1 VKKLVTKIS
10 PELAKKVFAISGQNV
25 YACYQCGKCS
35 AGCPIA
41 DEMDLLPN
49 QVIHMVQLGDEK
61 VLESKAIWLCANCFT
76 CTVRC
81 PRDINLTAV
90 MEALRLLTLRK
101 GIYKLDLRKIEH
113 VEEFPQIAL
122 IAAARKLTG

>member
-1 VKKLVTKIS
+1 
-10 PELAKKVFAISGQNV
+10 
-25 YACYQCGKCS
+25 
-35 AGCPIA
+35 
-41 DEMDLLPN
+41 
-49 QVIHMVQLGDEK
+49 
-61 VLESKAIWLCANCFT
+61 
-76 CTVRC
+76 
-81 PRDINLTAV
+81 